1 MKKSLKRKLQKII
14 NKKTKKKAAAIVA
27 KKEASMNVLNSA
39 IGTDIVTFTDQ
50 TAAVLTATARP
61 QRAFRLTKLVVDP
74 VLNAAA
80 IAAGVAVVV
89 DQIRCGMENLF
100 SANASL
106 PATNFRPDS
115 IGNYLKSQF
124 IDPGQEV
131 SIQYRVVGTM
141 PQGGQVIV
149 SSGLFGDS
157 KEK

>member
-1 MKKSLKRKLQKII
+1 MKLSLKKKLNKIL
-14 NKKTKKKAAAIVA
+14 NKKAKKKASAMVKA
-27 KKEASMNVLNSA
+27 KEKNSMILNSA
-39 IGTDIVTFTDQ
+39 IGADVVTFTDL
-50 TAAVLTATARP
+50 TAGVLTATARP

-115 IGNYLKSQF
+115 IGNYLKSEF
-124 IDPGQEV
+124 IEPGQEV

-157 KEK
+157 KER

>member
-1 MKKSLKRKLQKII
+1 MKLSLKKKLKKLV
-14 NKKTKKKAAAIVA
+14 NKSAKKKASKMVA

-39 IGTDIVTFTDQ
+39 IGADVITFTDL

-80 IAAGVAVVV
+80 VAAGVAVVV

-115 IGNYLKSQF
+115 IGNYLKSEF

-131 SIQYRVVGTM
+131 SIQYRVVGVM
-141 PQGGQVIV
+141 PLDGSVIV

>member
-1 MKKSLKRKLQKII
+1 MKLSLKKKLKKLV
-14 NKKTKKKAAAIVA
+14 NKSAKKKASKMVA

-39 IGTDIVTFTDQ
+39 IGADVITFTDL

-61 QRAFRLTKLVVDP
+61 QRAFRLTKL
-74 VLNAAA
+74 
-80 IAAGVAVVV
+80 VV

-115 IGNYLKSQF
+115 IGNYLKSEF

-131 SIQYRVVGTM
+131 SIQYRVVGVM
-141 PQGGQVIV
+141 PLDGSVIV

>member
-1 MKKSLKRKLQKII
+1 MKKSLKQKLQKII
-14 NKKTKKKAAAIVA
+14 GKKAKKKAAAIVA

-39 IGTDIVTFTDQ
+39 IGADVVTFTDL

-124 IDPGQEV
+124 IEPGQEV

>member
-1 MKKSLKRKLQKII
+1 MKLSLKKKLKKLV
-14 NKKTKKKAAAIVA
+14 NKSAKKKASKMVA
-27 KKEASMNVLNSA
+27 KAESAKQTLNSA
-39 IGTDIVTFTDQ
+39 IGADVVTFTDQ

-74 VLNAAA
+74 VPNAAA
-80 IAAGVAVVV
+80 QAAGIAVVV
-89 DQIRCGMENLF
+89 DQIRTGMENLF

-115 IGNYLKSQF
+115 IGNYLKSEF

-131 SIQYRVVGTM
+131 SIQYRVVGVM

-149 SSGLFGDS
+149 SSGLFGDT